1 MEIRLD
7 IIDENCSVQVEGW
20 KGDRKRHTGN
30 STIHWR
36 CCQKK
41 KVIKILEITKL
52 MESTSKKMPYGTKM
66 LGDHINTN

>member
-1 MEIRLD
+1 MKIVV
-7 IIDENCSVQVEGW
+7 CKW
-20 KGDRKRHTGN
+20 KGERVIEKDIPVIQPYTGAVAK
-30 STIHWR
+30 
-36 CCQKK
+36 KK